1 MRYDYYC
8 SECQEKWEENQF
20 LNDRDL
26 PLALP
31 CPKCKK
37 PNCVKRGFFTATRM
51 SYAGS
56 KSNLARAG
64 SGWNDLLTG
73 IKKASARNT
82 TIETR

>member
-8 SECQEKWEENQF
+8 TNCEDLWEEIQF

-26 PLALP
+26 PTTLP
-31 CPKCKK
+31 CPTCKK
-37 PNCVKRGFFTATRM
+37 EGSVKRGFFKASAI
-51 SYAGS
+51 SYGGS

-73 IKKASARNT
+73 IKKASASNNT
-82 TIETR
+82 IITR